1 MRKFKRLNVI
11 KETDSDLVAGRL
23 IEAGFEEVVEDN
35 EIEAGFEEVVEGSEP
50 EDLSRDDIKAQ
61 LDEAGIEYAKNA
73 KTETLLE
80 ILEASKLGEQSA
92 TLLFKLEVC
101 MIISLEEALKL
112 DADATQDAD
121 AIRSLS

>member
-23 IEAGFEEVVEDN
+23 IEAGFEEIVGD
-35 EIEAGFEEVVEGSEP
+35 IEAENVEE
-50 EDLSRDDIKAQ
+50 LSRDEVKAQ

-80 ILEASKLGEQSA
+80 ILEASKLGE
-92 TLLFKLEVC
+92 
-101 MIISLEEALKL
+101 
-112 DADATQDAD
+112 
-121 AIRSLS
+121 

>member
-23 IEAGFEEVVEDN
+23 IEAGFEEIVGD
-35 EIEAGFEEVVEGSEP
+35 IESENVKELSCDEV
-50 EDLSRDDIKAQ
+50 KAQ

-80 ILEASKLGEQSA
+80 ILEASKLGE
-92 TLLFKLEVC
+92 
-101 MIISLEEALKL
+101 
-112 DADATQDAD
+112 
-121 AIRSLS
+121 